1 MNTTRF
7 PAYLMLTLA
16 AACSTAPTQ
25 AGQGGA
31 EYGSVADDG
40 SLPDD
45 DPYATSGWEDD
56 GDEPDDSSSSGSDDE
71 PLGDPDA
78 LDDYI
83 LGLGHL
89 PIDPIADKHRIAC
102 PEICASWPEGEQ
114 TCTEAYYSETA
125 QMDTFIALQPNSP
138 ALWPGAI
145 LRGDEVPL
153 GFLSPIGL
161 ERGPATFSLSLENLN
176 ASPVGVMEQPSLSV
190 FREMRNQILAQG
202 VNGATPAQ
210 LSYDI
215 HTIKSDSQLSVSVGA
230 NLDWTGVIDLKALF
244 DFDQNDLDN
253 KYLFDFTQTYYTIDL
268 DAPLR
273 PSAMFDGH
281 VSVEDLQSYMGDG
294 NPPVYVQSISYGRRV
309 LFGLETNESLEAVTA
324 AIDAAVAS
332 VLDANVDISDT
343 ESLVGSKI
351 TASVLG
357 GDGDSAVKTVLG
369 IEQLLEY
376 ITTGGNYS
384 VDSPGVPI
392 AYKLA
397 YLDNAT
403 ARLALTAEYPE
414 VTCQ

>member
-1 MNTTRF
+1 MLLILAPACTTGVEE
-7 PAYLMLTLA
+7 
-16 AACSTAPTQ
+16 
-25 AGQGGA
+25 AGPGNL
-31 EYGSVADDG
+31 EYGGVQDDG

-45 DPYATSGWEDD
+45 DPYGSSDD
-56 GDEPDDSSSSGSDDE
+56 GED
-71 PLGDPDA
+71 GDPTFGTSEGGEDSVADPDELDA
-78 LDDYI
+78 FI

-89 PIDPIADKHRIAC
+89 AIDPIADKHEIAC
-102 PEICASWPEGEQ
+102 PEVCASWPEGEQ
-114 TCTEAYYSETA
+114 TCSETYYSETGHL
-125 QMDTFIALQPNSP
+125 DTFIALQPNSP
-138 ALWPGAI
+138 ALWPGAV
-145 LRGDEVPL
+145 LRGDEVPS

-161 ERGPATFSLSLENLN
+161 LRGPATFSLSLENLN
-176 ASPVGVMEQPSLSV
+176 ASPAAVMEEPSLSN
-190 FREMRNQILAQG
+190 FRTLRNEILAQG
-202 VNGATPAQ
+202 VTGATPAQ
-210 LSYDI
+210 ISYDI

-230 NLDWTGVIDLKALF
+230 NVNWTGVIDLKALF

-273 PSAMFDGH
+273 PSGLFDPR
-281 VSVEDLQSYMGDG
+281 VTVEEMAAYMGEG

-351 TASVLG
+351 TATVLG
-357 GDGDSAVKTVLG
+357 GDGEAAVKTVLG

-384 VDSPGVPI
+384 VESPGVPI

-397 YLDNAT
+397 YLDNAA

-414 VTCQ
+414 VSCQ